1 MIHGWGGDYSCHPK
15 QSVKEELDG
24 YQMRAAYD
32 KTVDDIAV
40 DERIGKLIY
49 RADIDAYIYLFPNNN
64 YDHKI
69 HVVWKPITQDLRV
82 IKHIKCEDDDSRYD
96 FTLKLTEGADYDLPQ
111 NLNYVKSDGTRGTVA
126 VSDTID
132 FSLKAEESVTFIS
145 IPQGTG
151 YEIKELTPPNGWVL
165 GSYDNAV
172 GTLTGG
178 DSSYIEQYCN
188 ATATQRAAMRW
199 TKDDTVYNAGTSIP
213 LSASAIFDGVSV
225 SYGSATIS
233 QRTDFN
239 VLWSED
245 GVNYYYDNS
254 HTPDDATAELAC
266 TDAAVTNL
274 KLQSLTLKK
283 EVTGPTGD
291 LGSKWDFTLHIPCLK
306 GMTVTAKLNGNDKT
320 LEFDGN
326 GTAAVRMGHNDLLII
341 DSLPCSSEYTIT
353 ENTDPLYTQGYSIN
367 GSDMIPGNSTGKQAI
382 NGDTII
388 KFTNDSAVSPPT
400 GLFTSSAPWLIMLMI
415 AAALLWL
422 FNRMRSVD
430 TLDS

>member
-1 MIHGWGGDYSCHPK
+1 MFSFSYKDAAILPDGSRADVILTYSNLHIALQRTLVGDYKCQTYICSGNM
-15 QSVKEELDG
+15 L
-24 YQMRAAYD
+24 RAGNSYPNPSSNNSRNGLQVDVNIRIAD
-32 KTVDDIAV
+32 RFGNTVD
-40 DERIGKLIY
+40 GSFMY
-49 RADIDAYIYLFPNNN
+49 PMSDID
-64 YDHKI
+64 
-69 HVVWKPITQDLRV
+69 
-82 IKHIKCEDDDSRYD
+82 
-96 FTLKLTEGADYDLPQ
+96 
-111 NLNYVKSDGTRGTVA
+111 
-126 VSDTID
+126 
-132 FSLKAEESVTFIS
+132 
-145 IPQGTG
+145 
-151 YEIKELTPPNGWVL
+151 
-165 GSYDNAV
+165 
-172 GTLTGG
+172 
-178 DSSYIEQYCN
+178 
-188 ATATQRAAMRW
+188 
-199 TKDDTVYNAGTSIP
+199 
-213 LSASAIFDGVSV
+213 VSV

-320 LEFDGN
+320 LEFNGN

-367 GSDMIPGNSTGKQAI
+367 GSDMIPGNSTGVQAI
-382 NGDTII
+382 SDDTII

-415 AAALLWL
+415 AAALLL

-430 TLDS
+430 TLDP